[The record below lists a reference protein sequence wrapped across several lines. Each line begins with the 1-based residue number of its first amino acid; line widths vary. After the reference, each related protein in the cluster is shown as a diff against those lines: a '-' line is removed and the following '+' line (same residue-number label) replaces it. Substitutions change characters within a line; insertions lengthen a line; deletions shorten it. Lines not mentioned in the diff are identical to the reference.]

1 LFLWLQEIELN
12 EQQTLELL
20 TRAPSVPQLSPL
32 TYRDLQSDETARLLP
47 TVRSVAVTARAPAEA
62 AVDSSLAVEAQSE
75 LDISLGALH
84 TTHPSAG
91 HRTAAA
97 IKADGSTQDSPH
109 TLDRLHAH
117 LQQQEYNSSLG
128 PSLES
133 LHAQETLRTVETDQ
147 LSPQQLHERQ
157 RAYLS
162 ALPKVPRNPE
172 AERNIYAYMKE
183 MDRYVPL
190 PMRSVTVMSN
200 HSACCHACCDYC
212 CVCFYSSHHSYSH
225 VLY

>member
-1 LFLWLQEIELN
+1 LWLQEIELN

-20 TRAPSVPQLSPL
+20 SRASPAPQSPPL
-32 TYRDLQSDETARLLP
+32 TYNDLQDHDTVRHLP

-75 LDISLGALH
+75 LDISLGAIH
-84 TTHPSAG
+84 TTHRSGG

-97 IKADGSTQDSPH
+97 NKADGSTQDSPH

-117 LQQQEYNSSLG
+117 LQQQVYSSSLG

-133 LHAQETLRTVETDQ
+133 LRAQETHRTAETDQ

-157 RAYLS
+157 RAHLS
-162 ALPKVPRNPE
+162 ALPKVSRNPE
-172 AERNIYAYMKE
+172 AERDIHAYMKE
-183 MDRYVPL
+183 MDR
-190 PMRSVTVMSN
+190 
-200 HSACCHACCDYC
+200 
-212 CVCFYSSHHSYSH
+212 
-225 VLY
+225 